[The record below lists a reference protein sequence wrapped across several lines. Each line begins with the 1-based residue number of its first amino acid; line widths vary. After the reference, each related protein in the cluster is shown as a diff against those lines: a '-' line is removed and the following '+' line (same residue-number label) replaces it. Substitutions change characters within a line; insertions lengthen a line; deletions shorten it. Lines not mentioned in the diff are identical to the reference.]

1 MWSAAKI
8 HSQRIGRCMTFPDPE
23 SKGALNPE
31 KAEQRVAYSIIDDV
45 AGTVAALQRV
55 LTSELTG
62 GIEPIALRLADTLR
76 AGNKILIMGNGGSAA
91 DAQHIAAELVGRYKI
106 ERRGLAAIALT
117 TDTSVLTAWGNDYA
131 YETVFSRQVEALAQ
145 PGDVVWGISTSGNS
159 ANVVRAFEAARA
171 KGATTLGLLGRTGG
185 KLAAL
190 SDLAFVVPL
199 EQTDQIQTAHQI
211 VYHAICAYLDHVF
224 QPDA

>member
-1 MWSAAKI
+1 V
-8 HSQRIGRCMTFPDPE
+8 T
-23 SKGALNPE
+23 
-31 KAEQRVAYSIIDDV
+31 YSIIDDV
-45 AGTVAALQRV
+45 VGTVAALQRA
-55 LTSELTG
+55 LTPDLIG
-62 GIEPIALRLADTLR
+62 GIEPIARQLADALH
-76 AGNKILIMGNGGSAA
+76 AGNKILIMGSAA

-145 PGDVVWGISTSGNS
+145 PGDIVWGISTSGNS
-159 ANVVRAFEAARA
+159 ANVVRAFEAARE

-190 SDLAFVVPL
+190 SDLAFIVPL
-199 EQTDQIQTAHQI
+199 EQTDQIQTVHQI

-224 QPDA
+224 QHDA

>member
-1 MWSAAKI
+1 V
-8 HSQRIGRCMTFPDPE
+8 T
-23 SKGALNPE
+23 
-31 KAEQRVAYSIIDDV
+31 YSIIDDV
-45 AGTVAALQRV
+45 AGTVAALQRA
-55 LTSELTG
+55 LTPDLVGT
-62 GIEPIALRLADTLR
+62 IAPIAERLVDALR

-190 SDLAFVVPL
+190 SDLAFIVPL

-211 VYHAICAYLDHVF
+211 AYHAICAYLDHVF